1 MPGSE
6 GVGEPGDGSV
16 AVVGT
21 VVGPQLHG
29 TIQGAPAPKLFG
41 QVAAAA
47 AAAACEYR
55 ELPYSAWKARS
66 AAVLPPP
73 EVEARS
79 SACSFAAW

>member
-1 MPGSE
+1 MLASE
-6 GVGEPGDGSV
+6 GVGDRGVGSV
-16 AVVGT
+16 AAVGT
-21 VVGPQLHG
+21 AGPQLHG
-29 TIQGAPAPKLFG
+29 TIQGPPAPKPFG

-55 ELPYSAWKARS
+55 ELPYSAWRARS

-79 SACSFAAW
+79 SAWSFAA

>member
-1 MPGSE
+1 MLGSE
-6 GVGEPGDGSV
+6 GVGETDDGSV

-21 VVGPQLHG
+21 AGPQLHG
-29 TIQGAPAPKLFG
+29 TIQGPPVPNPFG
-41 QVAAAA
+41 HVAAAA
-47 AAAACEYR
+47 AAAACEYS

-79 SACSFAAW
+79 SAWSFAAW

>member
-6 GVGEPGDGSV
+6 GVGDPGDGSG

-21 VVGPQLHG
+21 AGAQLHG
-29 TIQGAPAPKLFG
+29 TIQGPPAPKPFG
-41 QVAAAA
+41 HVAAAAA

-79 SACSFAAW
+79 SAWSLAA